1 MSPATVVGEF
11 AVAQAQRL
19 GFGGA
24 QPGVVED
31 GEEAAEVA
39 AAVDRTD
46 VGDGGEQ
53 FAGLTGVDDDAA
65 VDDVG
70 GRGRPPPD
78 AAEVVRREGF
88 NLNGVLQGAVEERPA
103 CGAP

>member
-1 MSPATVVGEF
+1 MSVQRRLVRGVTGEGEVSPAVVGEF

-53 FAGLTGVDDDAA
+53 FACLPRVDDDAA

-70 GRGRPPPD
+70 GLGRT
-78 AAEVVRREGF
+78 
-88 NLNGVLQGAVEERPA
+88 PA
-103 CGAP
+103 DVG